1 MSNAPEEFPESAP
14 PHPVEVLVEP
24 ATENRNRLTVG
35 FRIFLAIP
43 HLLLVGGP
51 AAAGLARKPADLTGI
66 SERNGGAFPL
76 AQVISTIDG
85 YTRAEKG
92 QLTMPEFGVMLEDQP
107 TVMVDTG
114 DGILTPT
121 PEPLLALAEYLRTL
135 QK

>member
-1 MSNAPEEFPESAP
+1 MRTALITLAITSGA
-14 PHPVEVLVEP
+14 LVACAP
-24 ATENRNRLTVG
+24 ATPQKDSGEALYKEFCAACHGATGRG
-35 FRIFLAIP
+35 D
-43 HLLLVGGP
+43 GP